1 MIIFTY
7 VQLRA

>member
-1 MIIFTY
+1 